1 MSVYSFR
8 IFFLFKYIVFSKW
21 DNDIYCL
28 QSDFPFTISINNSPQ
43 IYFEW
48 LYGTLLYGHTIINW
62 LITYYY
68 YIFTL
73 SSFIFYIHETDIIK
87 IAFNLANLYNCL
99 IKKIAGN
106 KLMEKYICMLV
117 LSIKLPNCFSK
128 CTILYLTKKC
138 KMILSYSQVM
148 DFFLQVMNFSHC
160 YFNFNLI
167 ITKVERIYCLYFPST
182 SRPQETLQ

>member
-1 MSVYSFR
+1 MFQLIVDRVWLLNNYWSLYHFFIKHAGNISDVCQFQKNYKRFIRKGIKGYLCFQFEEKLLFNVWVYILSE
-8 IFFLFKYIVFSKW
+8 FFLFKYIVFSKW

-87 IAFNLANLYNCL
+87 LAHL
-99 IKKIAGN
+99 IW
-106 KLMEKYICMLV
+106 LT
-117 LSIKLPNCFSK
+117 
-128 CTILYLTKKC
+128 CTIA
-138 KMILSYSQVM
+138 
-148 DFFLQVMNFSHC
+148 
-160 YFNFNLI
+160 
-167 ITKVERIYCLYFPST
+167 
-182 SRPQETLQ
+182 